1 MDEAPSTPKLLAD
14 HRPRLPGGQPPGWS
28 GRPRGVLFAIAGRT
42 GSQRFNGAGQRR
54 GDPGLDPLGERPLG
68 HAPRAPGGAISL
80 FTCPCRGSIGHC
92 ATLPERL
99 TARRPVL
106 LAARMLARN
115 KFLYSFSRPALR
127 AAACGGRP
135 RPAMGRRDR
144 GTCRTVHEPS
154 GAGSRSRCLRRSCSI
169 SGNSGRVDPGR
180 SRSPWLSGLKPLGCR
195 TDSSPQGDAAASPS
209 RSDWTRRP
217 ERAASQPS

>member
-1 MDEAPSTPKLLAD
+1 MVRPTAWGSVRDRWPNRLAA
-14 HRPRLPGGQPPGWS
+14 L
-28 GRPRGVLFAIAGRT
+28 
-42 GSQRFNGAGQRR
+42 QRRRQRR

-144 GTCRTVHEPS
+144 GTGRTVHEPS
-154 GAGSRSRCLRRSCSI
+154 GAGSRLRCLRRSCSVP
-169 SGNSGRVDPGR
+169 GNSGRVDPGR
-180 SRSPWLSGLKPLGCR
+180 SRSPWLGGLEPLGCR
-195 TDSSPQGDAAASPS
+195 TDSSRQGDAAASPS
-209 RSDWTRRP
+209 RSAWTRRP
-217 ERAASQPS
+217 ERAAAEASGATEGDDHGQHLRHGSYQDPG